1 MNEPILDVTINFEL
15 TNGNGAGKRKNRRQQ
30 TKQEACIELKKAFG
44 REPPKIRGYRVV
56 LRIDRILGPRQV
68 LWDSGN
74 ILAGNAK
81 QLIDALVSVGII
93 TDDNNK
99 YVTEPVLS
107 GQIHDNRRIGPATRI
122 RIWREKDAMNSTL
135 KELR

>member
-1 MNEPILDVTINFEL
+1 MNEPILDFTIDFEL
-15 TNGNGAGKRKNRRQQ
+15 TNGNGAGKRKNRRQN
-30 TKQEACIELKKAFG
+30 TKQEACIEIKRVLG
-44 REPPKIRGYRVV
+44 RVPPKIRGYRVV

-93 TDDNNK
+93 SDDSNK
-99 YVTEPVLS
+99 YLAEPVLS
-107 GQIHDNRRIGPATRI
+107 GQIHDNRELGPGTRI
-122 RIWREKDAMNSTL
+122 RIWREKDANNCTL
-135 KELR
+135 KELA